1 MTVSLLRLKY
11 QRPIMKIQGKI
22 AGMVLQFIT
31 GISKLQV
38 AGAEGLAF
46 AVWAR
51 AFSEETRLDRKT
63 GAVWIGLNVFNTAY
77 WILTTIVL
85 FGAMAFWVESRM
97 STGAFLAFNAA
108 FGGSIGAVLAMG
120 NALLSL
126 LDAVP
131 IYERAKPILQATP
144 EVDEERADPGELHG
158 KIELSHILFRYHP
171 DTPPVLNDLSFQVN
185 PGEMVALV
193 GPSGAGK
200 SSLFRLLLGF
210 ETPEAGSIYYDGI
223 ELAGLDVTAV
233 RRQFG
238 VVLQNAKLTP
248 GSIFENIVGSSL
260 LTLEDACEAARQAGL
275 EEDISQMPMG
285 MHTILSEG
293 AGTLSGGQR
302 QRLMIAR
309 AIVARPRI
317 LLFDEATSALDNHTQ
332 GIVSRSLEQLQ
343 ATRIIIA
350 HRLSTIMNAHRILVI
365 QGGRLVQSG
374 HYQELIQQPGVFAD
388 MAKRQLA

>member
-1 MTVSLLRLKY
+1 
-11 QRPIMKIQGKI
+11 
-22 AGMVLQFIT
+22 
-31 GISKLQV
+31 
-38 AGAEGLAF
+38 
-46 AVWAR
+46 
-51 AFSEETRLDRKT
+51 
-63 GAVWIGLNVFNTAY
+63 
-77 WILTTIVL
+77 
-85 FGAMAFWVESRM
+85 MAFWVESRM

-260 LTLEDACEAARQAGL
+260 LTLEDACEAAR
-275 EEDISQMPMG
+275 
-285 MHTILSEG
+285 
-293 AGTLSGGQR
+293 
-302 QRLMIAR
+302 
-309 AIVARPRI
+309 RPAWRK
-317 LLFDEATSALDNHTQ
+317 TSAKCPWAC
-332 GIVSRSLEQLQ
+332 IRS
-343 ATRIIIA
+343 
-350 HRLSTIMNAHRILVI
+350 
-365 QGGRLVQSG
+365 
-374 HYQELIQQPGVFAD
+374 
-388 MAKRQLA
+388 